1 MQDWWAKLTPFIR
14 DERVREGGPLIYE
27 HFEWLAGVMAEMD
40 RKAGAPTLD
49 DAQFAS
55 GLDDDITTCQDRIR
69 VEQALRTVMIASP
82 EAVTVGP
89 PA

>member
-1 MQDWWAKLTPFIR
+1 
-14 DERVREGGPLIYE
+14 
-27 HFEWLAGVMAEMD
+27 MAEMD
-40 RKAGAPTLD
+40 GKAGAPTLD
-49 DAQFAS
+49 DATFAS